1 MPKSAHKAGWPNS
14 SAWVPF
20 FISMPVH
27 RYVPQKCPCKLC
39 GEGFD
44 HRHDASDAPLKTCP
58 TCGQAVARAP
68 IQQITTPKLL
78 APISVSKAK
87 QAGFTV
93 LKRISDTEFER
104 Q

>member
-1 MPKSAHKAGWPNS
+1 
-14 SAWVPF
+14 
-20 FISMPVH
+20 MPVY
-27 RYVPQKCPCKLC
+27 RYVPVKSPCKLC
-39 GEGFD
+39 GDGFD
-44 HRHDASDAPLKTCP
+44 HRHDASDPALAECP
-58 TCGQAVARAP
+58 TCGQTVCRAP
-68 IQQITTPKLL
+68 IQQINTPKLL

>member
-1 MPKSAHKAGWPNS
+1 
-14 SAWVPF
+14 
-20 FISMPVH
+20 MPVH
-27 RYVPQKCPCKLC
+27 RYVPLKAPCKLC

-44 HRHDASDAPLKTCP
+44 HRHEVSDAALTACP
-58 TCGQAVARAP
+58 TCGQAVARAS
-68 IQQITTPKLL
+68 IQQINTPKLL

-93 LKRISDTEFER
+93 MKRISDTEFER

>member
-1 MPKSAHKAGWPNS
+1 
-14 SAWVPF
+14 
-20 FISMPVH
+20 MPVH
-27 RYVPQKCPCKLC
+27 RYVPVKSPCKLC

-44 HRHDASDAPLKTCP
+44 HRQGVSDPALAECP

-68 IQQITTPKLL
+68 IQQINTPKLL

>member
-1 MPKSAHKAGWPNS
+1 
-14 SAWVPF
+14 
-20 FISMPVH
+20 MPVY
-27 RYVPQKCPCKLC
+27 RYAPEKLPCKLC
-39 GEGFD
+39 GDGFE
-44 HRHDASDAPLKTCP
+44 HRHDASADALKTCP
-58 TCGQAVARAP
+58 TCGQGVSRVC
-68 IQQITTPKLL
+68 IQQIHTPKLL